1 MKNIIFIF
9 LITLNSSYLLCQNKI
24 SGIIY
29 NEETESL
36 IGVNISV
43 ENNLSLGTSSNF
55 NGDYS
60 ISLPDGCHQIKFQY
74 IGYETL
80 ETEICL
86 YNDTVFKFNPIL
98 KYSSE
103 LINTVVVSAG
113 KFEQKIE
120 EVTVSMDVIKPSLIE
135 NKSATSLDKTMSQS
149 PSVHIVDGQA
159 NIRSGSGWS
168 YGAGSRVMVMVDG
181 IPILNSDRAGAEWQL
196 IPMEN
201 ISQIEVIKGASSV
214 LFGSSALNGTINI
227 RTAYPTSKPLNKLT
241 ITHSIYDKPKRKSLH
256 WYKGNYQ
263 SLTNTSFLHSHK
275 KNNSDFVFSL
285 NLFDDESFIENG
297 NSRRAR
303 INLSK
308 TKYIKNKPG
317 SKYGARLTLMRSK
330 ICDPVIWQHDTLAYR
345 ALDNDPTFY
354 DYSYLMLDPFLV
366 LNNEE
371 RNIKYTLNSRLFY
384 RDMRGFDFNDI
395 SANILFADSSTFS
408 SVIFTDFQIQKIIN
422 ENLTTTSGYTFK
434 FDRGRDGKVY
444 GSKMYINN
452 SIYSQFDYKKNR
464 LNISLGSRFE
474 NFNLS
479 GEKINK
485 VIFRGGIN
493 YKLGEGTFVR
503 GSYGEGIRIPSMIE
517 RYVNF
522 NTGPMQIYPNEN
534 LSPETGY
541 SAEIGIKQGV
551 KIKNWKGFIDLA
563 GFLMN
568 YHDMMEFSF
577 GYWGEPTDPG
587 LAGLGFKSV
596 NIGDSNIK
604 GIELSI
610 AGEGKI
616 GETEIQLLG
625 GYTYTKPVIRDANLE
640 YESFSNSLGNFP
652 VSYFTTSIDSS
663 AATILKYRY
672 RNLAKFDINIE
683 KNRLMLGSAIR
694 YNSKMENIDYAF
706 VGPAFDLLLGTT
718 DAWERLNKNVLI
730 IDLRLGYRLNEDS
743 WISFNIDNIFNTE
756 QSPRPASLLAP
767 RIFSILLNY
776 SL

>member
-24 SGIIY
+24 SGTIY

-36 IGVNISV
+36 IGVNISI

-86 YNDTVFKFNPIL
+86 YNDTVIEFNPIL

-241 ITHSIYDKPKRKSLH
+241 ITHSVYDKPKRKSLH

-366 LNNEE
+366 INNE
-371 RNIKYTLNSRLFY
+371 
-384 RDMRGFDFNDI
+384 
-395 SANILFADSSTFS
+395 
-408 SVIFTDFQIQKIIN
+408 
-422 ENLTTTSGYTFK
+422 
-434 FDRGRDGKVY
+434 
-444 GSKMYINN
+444 
-452 SIYSQFDYKKNR
+452 
-464 LNISLGSRFE
+464 
-474 NFNLS
+474 
-479 GEKINK
+479 
-485 VIFRGGIN
+485 
-493 YKLGEGTFVR
+493 
-503 GSYGEGIRIPSMIE
+503 
-517 RYVNF
+517 
-522 NTGPMQIYPNEN
+522 
-534 LSPETGY
+534 
-541 SAEIGIKQGV
+541 
-551 KIKNWKGFIDLA
+551 
-563 GFLMN
+563 
-568 YHDMMEFSF
+568 
-577 GYWGEPTDPG
+577 
-587 LAGLGFKSV
+587 
-596 NIGDSNIK
+596 
-604 GIELSI
+604 
-610 AGEGKI
+610 
-616 GETEIQLLG
+616 
-625 GYTYTKPVIRDANLE
+625 
-640 YESFSNSLGNFP
+640 
-652 VSYFTTSIDSS
+652 
-663 AATILKYRY
+663 
-672 RNLAKFDINIE
+672 
-683 KNRLMLGSAIR
+683 
-694 YNSKMENIDYAF
+694 
-706 VGPAFDLLLGTT
+706 
-718 DAWERLNKNVLI
+718 
-730 IDLRLGYRLNEDS
+730 
-743 WISFNIDNIFNTE
+743 
-756 QSPRPASLLAP
+756 
-767 RIFSILLNY
+767 
-776 SL
+776 